1 MDRVLLATPPHTVID
16 DAIPGIA
23 RIALREFGGGYLSP
37 VWADIRVR
45 GRTVVQV
52 VAPESATS
60 DEAYTQR
67 FRDAVRR
74 FAQTA
79 ALLHGKSGM
88 TIAYAF
94 DPSGA
99 VPEPVRRGGHG

>member
-1 MDRVLLATPPHTVID
+1 MDPLLLATPPHTVID
-16 DAIPGIA
+16 DVIPGVA

-37 VWADIRVR
+37 ALADIRVR

-52 VAPESATS
+52 VAPESAMS
-60 DEAYTQR
+60 DEAQTQR
-67 FRDAVRR
+67 FREAVRR
-74 FAQTA
+74 FAQTSV
-79 ALLHGKSGM
+79 LLHGKSGM

-99 VPEPVRRGGHG
+99 VPEPISRR

>member
-1 MDRVLLATPPHTVID
+1 MDRPVLATPAHTVID
-16 DAIPGIA
+16 DVIPGIA

-37 VWADIRVR
+37 VLADIRVR
-45 GRTVVQV
+45 GRTVVQI

-60 DEAYTQR
+60 DEADTQR

-74 FAQTA
+74 FAQTST
-79 ALLHGKSGM
+79 LLHGKSGM
-88 TIAYAF
+88 TISYAF

-99 VPEPVRRGGHG
+99 VPEPINRG